1 MIRTYLKLAIRNLAK
16 NKLYSSIN
24 IGGLAVGIAICLL
37 LMLWVYDELSFD
49 RFHIKADQI
58 YKINANFDQNGNR
71 MTWNTP
77 GPIATF
83 GKQQIGVIED
93 AVRISDDNGTILLTY
108 KDKKFVEDAAKN
120 SVAYVDPSFFRI
132 FDFPLVKG
140 NSEKPFPDNKSMI
153 ISESIA
159 KKIFGD
165 EQAIGEVLQ
174 IEKEDFIITG
184 VIKDM
189 PVNSSIQYDVL
200 LPFDIL
206 IQQYKP
212 NDYWKSLESDWGN
225 YYLKTFVLLDPL
237 ASIQAV
243 ADKLSDIHHKNQKES
258 GVQYSLQPIAELHLF
273 GSDGRE
279 EGMQTVRIFMIVAI
293 AVLLIACINYINL
306 ATALATKRAKEVGV
320 RKTIGADR
328 RKLIVQFLAESA
340 IISIGALLIAVI
352 LIQLSI
358 PVYNDLSGK
367 NLQLNILNKNVF
379 PLLIITLACTWLIS
393 GIYPALVL
401 SSFQPIQA
409 IRGRV
414 TLSGGNSS
422 FRKML
427 VVAQFVLSITI
438 IIGTLVIGK
447 QINFIRNKKLGY
459 NKENIFAF
467 GLLGEMFKNKETI
480 KTELMKESSIR
491 SVTLAD
497 QNILELS
504 STTGDTDWEGK
515 PHGVGLMIHPMN
527 IDQDFLSV
535 LSMELIAGK
544 SFTGAKSDSA
554 AFILN
559 RTAVKEMGLTDPIGK
574 SFTLWQTKGTIIGV
588 VKDFHHRSIHTKI
601 EPTVFL
607 SNPKWQWIVYIK
619 TDGINNEKAVAAA
632 DKIWKQYN
640 PAYPFDYKFL
650 DVFYDSMYKNEQ
662 RIGKLF
668 FVFSTITVIISSL
681 GLFGLAT
688 FTATSRIKEIGIR
701 KVMGASVNQII
712 ILLSKDFIR
721 LIIIAIIVAIPIA
734 YIAMENWL
742 ENFAY
747 HTPMEWTVFAFAGC
761 LSFLIVLIIISLQ
774 SIKASLANPVD
785 SLRNE

>member
-1 MIRTYLKLAIRNLAK
+1 
-16 NKLYSSIN
+16 
-24 IGGLAVGIAICLL
+24 
-37 LMLWVYDELSFD
+37 
-49 RFHIKADQI
+49 
-58 YKINANFDQNGNR
+58 
-71 MTWNTP
+71 
-77 GPIATF
+77 
-83 GKQQIGVIED
+83 
-93 AVRISDDNGTILLTY
+93 
-108 KDKKFVEDAAKN
+108 
-120 SVAYVDPSFFRI
+120 
-132 FDFPLVKG
+132 
-140 NSEKPFPDNKSMI
+140 
-153 ISESIA
+153 
-159 KKIFGD
+159 
-165 EQAIGEVLQ
+165 
-174 IEKEDFIITG
+174 
-184 VIKDM
+184 
-189 PVNSSIQYDVL
+189 
-200 LPFDIL
+200 
-206 IQQYKP
+206 
-212 NDYWKSLESDWGN
+212 
-225 YYLKTFVLLDPL
+225 
-237 ASIQAV
+237 
-243 ADKLSDIHHKNQKES
+243 
-258 GVQYSLQPIAELHLF
+258 
-273 GSDGRE
+273 
-279 EGMQTVRIFMIVAI
+279 MIVAI

-306 ATALATKRAKEVGV
+306 ATALSTKRAKEVGV

-367 NLQLNILNKNVF
+367 NLHLNFLNKNVF

-409 IRGRV
+409 IRGRL

-422 FRKML
+422 FRKIL

-438 IIGTLVIGK
+438 IIGTLVIGR

-459 NKENIFAF
+459 NKENIFGF

-497 QNILELS
+497 QNILELN

-535 LSMELIAGK
+535 LSMELIDGK

-559 RTAVKEMGLTDPIGK
+559 RTAVKEMGLKDPIGK

-607 SNPKWQWIVYIK
+607 SNRKWQWIVYIK

-632 DKIWKQYN
+632 EKIWKQYN

-650 DVFYDSMYKNEQ
+650 DVFYD
-662 RIGKLF
+662 RC
-668 FVFSTITVIISSL
+668 
-681 GLFGLAT
+681 
-688 FTATSRIKEIGIR
+688 IR
-701 KVMGASVNQII
+701 
-712 ILLSKDFIR
+712 
-721 LIIIAIIVAIPIA
+721 
-734 YIAMENWL
+734 
-742 ENFAY
+742 
-747 HTPMEWTVFAFAGC
+747 
-761 LSFLIVLIIISLQ
+761 
-774 SIKASLANPVD
+774 ANNV
-785 SLRNE
+785 